1 MQSRHAQ
8 CAVAATA
15 LSQAGKAAR
24 GEGRRRRE
32 RGSKQRQLRHTS
44 DCSNHSSFIILSADL
59 LPRPASTALLLP
71 FPTSLSFP
79 LPALT
84 DPQLI
89 FISLYFVAFVFV
101 LLPNANCPA
110 AYHASLMP
118 AASRSALPSLSPT
131 PALSSLPLPIPSH
144 WPARALPLP
153 TATNRIWKCENAENC
168 KMLTSLC
175 PPPSLSNPLHQ
186 CAAPSLDVYRDY
198 QLLIR
203 MKMMRPTES
212 RTRANGHV
220 NGQRANWPTARAA
233 SPSTSLPLLSVS
245 LSFPPIISYID
256 DQRHVLCA
264 ERSQSD
270 KRQTSFAS

>member
-1 MQSRHAQ
+1 M
-8 CAVAATA
+8 
-15 LSQAGKAAR
+15 
-24 GEGRRRRE
+24 
-32 RGSKQRQLRHTS
+32 
-44 DCSNHSSFIILSADL
+44 
-59 LPRPASTALLLP
+59 
-71 FPTSLSFP
+71 
-79 LPALT
+79 
-84 DPQLI
+84 
-89 FISLYFVAFVFV
+89 
-101 LLPNANCPA
+101 LPNANCPA

-118 AASRSALPSLSPT
+118 AASLYTLPSPSSTSPL
-131 PALSSLPLPIPSH
+131 ASLPLPIPSH

-175 PPPSLSNPLHQ
+175 PPPCSPTLFISVLS
-186 CAAPSLDVYRDY
+186 PSLDVYRDY

-212 RTRANGHV
+212 RTRANRHV

-245 LSFPPIISYID
+245 LSSPPIISYID

>member
-15 LSQAGKAAR
+15 LSRQG
-24 GEGRRRRE
+24 
-32 RGSKQRQLRHTS
+32 RQLVGREGGGGS
-44 DCSNHSSFIILSADL
+44 
-59 LPRPASTALLLP
+59 RPASRGNFATPVIAAIILV
-71 FPTSLSFP
+71 SLSCLQIYYHDQLPLRSAPPLPHFPLSSP

-118 AASRSALPSLSPT
+118 AASLSTLPSPSPT

-186 CAAPSLDVYRDY
+186 CAVP
-198 QLLIR
+198 
-203 MKMMRPTES
+203 
-212 RTRANGHV
+212 
-220 NGQRANWPTARAA
+220 
-233 SPSTSLPLLSVS
+233 LP
-245 LSFPPIISYID
+245 
-256 DQRHVLCA
+256 
-264 ERSQSD
+264 
-270 KRQTSFAS
+270 

>member
-1 MQSRHAQ
+1 MP
-8 CAVAATA
+8 C
-15 LSQAGKAAR
+15 
-24 GEGRRRRE
+24 
-32 RGSKQRQLRHTS
+32 
-44 DCSNHSSFIILSADL
+44 
-59 LPRPASTALLLP
+59 
-71 FPTSLSFP
+71 SLSRI
-79 LPALT
+79 L
-84 DPQLI
+84 
-89 FISLYFVAFVFV
+89 
-101 LLPNANCPA
+101 NA
-110 AYHASLMP
+110 
-118 AASRSALPSLSPT
+118 R
-131 PALSSLPLPIPSH
+131 SLPLRTPFPLSH
-144 WPARALPLP
+144 PRFVQSASPHPFSLACACSSTANRNESHMEMRKCGKLQNADITLP
-153 TATNRIWKCENAENC
+153 TP
-168 KMLTSLC
+168 L
-175 PPPSLSNPLHQ
+175 LSNPLHQ
-186 CAAPSLDVYRDY
+186 CAAPSLNVYRDY